1 MLKLLRTI
9 TSRTPAEPKSWLA
22 GQFERKPHD
31 MSDDAI
37 AAWTEFMGRDAAE
50 IWVEARLNQQT

>member
-1 MLKLLRTI
+1 MLKLLRSI
-9 TSRTPAEPKSWLA
+9 TTRTPADPTSWLA
-22 GQFERKPHD
+22 GQFEWKPHPR
-31 MSDDAI
+31 SDDAI

>member
-1 MLKLLRTI
+1 MLKLLRII
-9 TSRTPAEPKSWLA
+9 TWRSMADPTSWLA
-22 GQFERKPHD
+22 GQFEKTPHH

-50 IWVEARLNQQT
+50 IWIEARLDQKS